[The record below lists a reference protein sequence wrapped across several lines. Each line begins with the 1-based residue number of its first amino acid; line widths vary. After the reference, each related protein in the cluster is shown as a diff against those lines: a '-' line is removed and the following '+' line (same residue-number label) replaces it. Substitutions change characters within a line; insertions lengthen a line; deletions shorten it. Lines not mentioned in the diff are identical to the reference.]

1 MTQNS
6 SDYELIDSGNERRL
20 ERFGK
25 TIVNRPAPQAF
36 WNRDGFLE
44 EWKMVDA
51 YYERNEMKADK
62 WSKESKFPENWTI
75 TIDGITLELRPSSN
89 NQLGIFP
96 EQLDNWRWM
105 TQKIQE
111 AKRPLNILNTFS
123 YTGAATLIASAA
135 AENTE
140 VCHVDGAK
148 SVVSWARKNAE
159 LSGLEKNPIR
169 WIVDDVVKF
178 MEREVKRGKR
188 YDGII
193 LDPPS
198 FGRGANGTWKIERDL
213 PLLLELVGKLL
224 SDNPC
229 FVILSCH
236 TAEFSEEDLAHM
248 LENLPVFK
256 GKKAEAIDLTIPS
269 TKGNDLSS
277 SICGRISA

>member
-1 MTQNS
+1 MTDKKI
-6 SDYELIDSGNERRL
+6 DYELIDSGNERRL

-36 WNRDGFLE
+36 WHRDSALF
-44 EWKMVDA
+44 EWKQANA
-51 YYERNEMKADK
+51 YYERPENGKNK
-62 WSKESKFPENWTI
+62 WTKDSTFPENWTI
-75 TIDGITLELRPSSN
+75 QIDQITAELRPSPN

-105 TQKIQE
+105 TKRIQE
-111 AKRPLNILNTFS
+111 ANRPLQILNTFA
-123 YTGAATLIASAA
+123 YTGIATLMASAA
-135 AENTE
+135 AEHVE

-148 SVVSWARKNAE
+148 SAVSWARKNAE

-178 MEREVKRGKR
+178 MEREVKRGKK

-193 LDPPS
+193 LDPPA

-213 PLLLELVGKLL
+213 PRLLELTGKLL
-224 SDNPC
+224 NNQPC

-236 TAEFSEEDLAHM
+236 AVELTAEKLAQM
-248 LENLPVFK
+248 LEEFSVFK
-256 GKKAEAIDLTIPS
+256 GKKAEAVDLIIPS
-269 TKGNDLSS
+269 EKGNELPSS
-277 SICGRISA
+277 VCGRIAR